1 MGVGE
6 RGRCELVCI
15 TSPQHLFTGVKRL
28 GRGGGGGRVML
39 YCLFATLIAKK
50 TFYSLSG
57 TSTDEVFRKHG
68 RLPATKYVS

>member
-6 RGRCELVCI
+6 RGRCELVCM
-15 TSPQHLFTGVKRL
+15 TSPQHLFTGVKRS

-50 TFYSLSG
+50 TFYSPRG
-57 TSTDEVFRKHG
+57 TSTDEDFQKYS
-68 RLPATKYVS
+68 RLPATVYVS